1 MSAGAPPAAR
11 QLQRVHADRSWEH
24 EEEDAL
30 RAHF

>member
-30 RAHF
+30 RTHF